1 MTEHQIRHLKSIL
14 TDSKLG
20 ANSAQLDEKILQA
33 AEQHSDVRVV
43 TPKRSLILGSAYLQP
58 AVFAIVITIA
68 TFIGMDYM
76 VSNEPVHSAALDGQ
90 ERQPIRVESSPLLDP
105 AMENRGSH
113 RKPDRISVAKRPERS
128 KQALDQILL
137 KSELPETAAL
147 MANMDIN
154 VDLAE
159 MEQSISFALAD
170 IRGMICLGELDDARE
185 RYAQL
190 KESCTA
196 CRLPSTLE
204 LLVLNNQARGPFGTG

>member
-1 MTEHQIRHLKSIL
+1 
-14 TDSKLG
+14 
-20 ANSAQLDEKILQA
+20 
-33 AEQHSDVRVV
+33 
-43 TPKRSLILGSAYLQP
+43 
-58 AVFAIVITIA
+58 
-68 TFIGMDYM
+68 
-76 VSNEPVHSAALDGQ
+76 
-90 ERQPIRVESSPLLDP
+90 
-105 AMENRGSH
+105 
-113 RKPDRISVAKRPERS
+113 
-128 KQALDQILL
+128 
-137 KSELPETAAL
+137 
-147 MANMDIN
+147 MDIN